1 MEGISLI
8 EAKHESFLQLWRDRV
23 MECRNS
29 GKPITVWCEENGI
42 NIKTYYY
49 WQKKVWDKETR
60 AVIPSGTHRCPDVQP
75 VKFAQV
81 NLVPE
86 TAASDAD
93 IIIRKDTWTVEIR
106 NTANAAL
113 LSAVLQAV
121 VQDV

>member
-8 EAKHESFLQLWRDRV
+8 EAKHESFLQLWRARV
-23 MECRNS
+23 MESRNS

-60 AVIPSGTHRCPDVQP
+60 SLIPSGNHGCPDIQP

-86 TAASDAD
+86 AAASVAD
-93 IIIRKDTWTVEIR
+93 IIIRKDSWTLEIR
-106 NTANAAL
+106 NTVNAAL
-113 LSAVLQAV
+113 LSTVLQAV
-121 VQDV
+121 AQDV